1 VDGVKEVGFA
11 APIESHKAIDFFGK
25 LYLRLCVVL
34 KLLKEDIFEVHLAQ
48 TVGFLTIFAFGLK
61 IQPFSLYLRPNL
73 AYFILNDMAK
83 KSTATKAKAK
93 YSKETYAYWYE
104 SMLLMRRFE
113 EKAGQLYGQQKIR
126 GFCHLYI
133 GQEACASGAI
143 TALEKDDKWITA
155 YRDHAHPLGL
165 GTDPG
170 AVMAELYGKSTGTTK
185 GKGGSMHI
193 FDKER
198 NFLGGHGIVG
208 AQVPMGLGIGFAE
221 KYKGTKNLCICY
233 MGDGAVRQGA
243 VHEAFNLAM
252 LYKVPVIFVIE
263 NNGYAMGTSVARTSN
278 VTELY
283 QIGEGYD
290 MPSFPVD
297 GMNVEAIHEAVSEA
311 AERARRGDGPTLL
324 EFRTYRYKGHSMSD
338 PQKYRTKEEVEEYK
352 QRDPI
357 EQVKATILENKILS
371 EEEISEINAR
381 VKKQVDDSVKFAE
394 ESPWPDGQDAF
405 KDVYMQEDYP
415 FVME

>member
-1 VDGVKEVGFA
+1 
-11 APIESHKAIDFFGK
+11 
-25 LYLRLCVVL
+25 
-34 KLLKEDIFEVHLAQ
+34 
-48 TVGFLTIFAFGLK
+48 
-61 IQPFSLYLRPNL
+61 
-73 AYFILNDMAK
+73 MAK
-83 KSTATKAKAK
+83 KTAATKSKVK

-143 TALEKDDKWITA
+143 TALTKDDKWITA
-155 YRDHAHPLGL
+155 YRCHAHPLGL

-170 AVMAELYGKSTGTTK
+170 AVMAELFGKATGTTK

-198 NFLGGHGIVG
+198 NFMGGHGIVG

-221 KYKGTKNLCICY
+221 KYNGTKNLCITY

-243 VHEAFNLAM
+243 FHEALNLAM
-252 LYKVPVIFVIE
+252 LYKTPVIFVIE
-263 NNGYAMGTSVARTSN
+263 NNGYAMGTAVKRSSN
-278 VTELY
+278 VDDLSTL
-283 QIGEGYD
+283 GESYD
-290 MPSFPVD
+290 MPSFAVD
-297 GMNVEAIHEAVSEA
+297 GMNVEAVHEAVAEA

-324 EFRTYRYKGHSMSD
+324 EMRTYRYKGHSMSD

-352 QRDPI
+352 KRDPI
-357 EQVKATILENKILS
+357 EQVLSTIKENKILT
-371 EEEISEINAR
+371 EEEISEIVDK
-381 VKKQVDDSVKFAE
+381 VKKKVTDAVKFAE
-394 ESPWPDGQDAF
+394 ESPWPDGMDAF
-405 KDVYMQEDYP
+405 KDVYVQEDYP